1 MDQYTFSRD
10 MMLTGVLL
18 SSGGDKQIR
27 FFTVLL
33 LPIYFIPV
41 LISFF
46 KTPLVLLYISDMKP
60 NKVISSLP
68 AYRVTASLTLY
79 ARASSSRAVL

>member
-1 MDQYTFSRD
+1 

-68 AYRVTASLTLY
+68 AAYRVTASLTLY